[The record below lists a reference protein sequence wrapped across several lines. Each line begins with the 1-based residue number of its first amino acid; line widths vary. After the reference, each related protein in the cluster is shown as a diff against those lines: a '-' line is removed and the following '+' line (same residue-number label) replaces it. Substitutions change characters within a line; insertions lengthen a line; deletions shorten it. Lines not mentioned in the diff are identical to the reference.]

1 MNFHYFSE
9 SEERLF
15 VPPVIKPKMNKMIET
30 SCFNSALVID
40 NEDTDLFI
48 TSRMLVSKSIAKEIY
63 TQKTIDSAIE
73 LIKLLETPPD
83 LIFIDFISKDNE
95 VIKFLRKFYHLPK
108 YLTKDCKII
117 ILSALLDYYVDEVN
131 DALSFENVVMSM
143 PKPLSD
149 EQLKMIINLKPKK

>member
-15 VPPVIKPKMNKMIET
+15 VPSVIKPEMIKAMET

-48 TSRMLVSKSIAKEIY
+48 TSRMLVSKCIAKEIY
-63 TQKTIDSAIE
+63 TQKNVDSAIE
-73 LIKLLETPPD
+73 LIKLLQTPPD

-149 EQLKMIINLKPKK
+149 EQLKLILNLKQIK